1 MAPPSIPSA
10 VRYIPE
16 GVTEFYFLTAVTDY
30 TAPTRAELDAGTAWN
45 LTDQI
50 AAMGN
55 WGVTSAAVDA
65 PDLKS
70 KFVPTVNGLITIDGP
85 TLSVYLSQTAD
96 ATDIRSILPRDTVGW
111 IVKFPE
117 GDTSG
122 YTMDIFPVTVASLSK
137 PTALGG
143 TVAVGELTFT
153 VTAEPAENVTV
164 PA

>member
-1 MAPPSIPSA
+1 MAATPISA
-10 VRYIPE
+10 TTRYIPE
-16 GVTEFYFLTAVTDY
+16 GVTHFYWLTACADIS
-30 TAPTRAELDAGTAWN
+30 APTRSELDAGVD
-45 LTDQI
+45 LTPEV

-70 KFVPTVNGLITIDGP
+70 RFVPQVPGLITIDGP
-85 TLSVYLSQTAD
+85 TLSVYLSEEDDAAD
-96 ATDIRSILPRDTVGW
+96 VRSVLPRDTEGFM
-111 IVKFPE
+111 VKFPE
-117 GDTSG
+117 GDVSG
-122 YTMDIFPVTVASLSK
+122 NTLDVFPCKVASLAK

-143 TVAVGELTFT
+143 TVAVAELTFT